1 MLERYDDF
9 EAQCLQMAPVNL
21 MHYRGMRKKRVE
33 TAEGMPC
40 LCKLLMLHQK
50 EGNPCLK
57 FCSYQEFSL
66 SVILSGSLLTI
77 WGE

>member
-9 EAQCLQMAPVNL
+9 EAQRLQMAPVNL
-21 MHYRGMRKKRVE
+21 MHCGGMREKGGDS
-33 TAEGMPC
+33 EGMPC

-50 EGNPCLK
+50 VGNPCLK

-66 SVILSGSLLTI
+66 SVILSGSLLTLC
-77 WGE
+77 GE